1 MVNVYKNDQVG
12 RKLHQSEK
20 PTSGGFAIA
29 DGINVLL
36 LSDADS
42 KIMATLSIA
51 VQHEIVT
58 VQRASCHWLAVF
70 NDMSIQQL
78 RRHTDVLR
86 LMICLIPQGSLKNT
100 RLDAGTVVNLR
111 VAINCVQLV
120 KWQAT

>member
-12 RKLHQSEK
+12 RKLHQSKK

-36 LSDADS
+36 VSDADS

-70 NDMSIQQL
+70 KIQQL

-86 LMICLIPQGSLKNT
+86 LMICLISQGSLKNT